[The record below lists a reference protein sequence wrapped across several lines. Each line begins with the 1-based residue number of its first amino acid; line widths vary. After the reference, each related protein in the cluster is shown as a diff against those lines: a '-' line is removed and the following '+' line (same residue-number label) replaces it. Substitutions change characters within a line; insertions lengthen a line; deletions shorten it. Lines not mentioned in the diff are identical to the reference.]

1 MAEFFSDRVLL
12 SGSTAEILYGEV
24 KDLPVIDYHCHLD
37 QRKIASDA
45 KFSDLG
51 EMWLSGDH
59 YKHRAMRL
67 CGVDEKYITGDSTW
81 KEKYLKYAEIMPKLC
96 GNPLYYWT
104 HLELKLVFGITDP
117 LNADT
122 AEDIYARANAQIADL
137 SVRKILKRFKVELI
151 NTTDDPADTLEYHGT
166 YDGIEV
172 RPTFRPDRLYSLDE
186 GYLKKLGAAA
196 ATEIRTLDD
205 LESAVRSRLD
215 FFVSKGCCISDHG
228 FTDFPAKIADKAEA
242 ASLFLRRDTLSAEEK
257 DAFFGYLLVFL
268 LKEYK
273 KRGIAAQMHFSVLR
287 NVNSGIYETLGPDAG
302 CDVIGEEPNLGS
314 LLRFL
319 DAVPE
324 EERPPV
330 ILYTLNPN
338 AVSSVA
344 CLSGAF
350 RNVYVGAAWWFNDTL
365 DGIRRNLNLMSE
377 YSCLGTHLG
386 MLTDS
391 RAFLSYSR
399 FDFFRRIL
407 SSFVAEKVD
416 RGEYPLEDAK
426 KLVSDISYGNI
437 RKFLKR

>member
-1 MAEFFSDRVLL
+1 MAEFFSDKVLL
-12 SGSTAEILYGEV
+12 SGETAEILYNEV
-24 KDLPVIDYHCHLD
+24 KDLPIIDYHCHLD

-45 KFSDLG
+45 KFEDIG
-51 EMWLSGDH
+51 QMWLSGDH

-117 LNADT
+117 LNSGT
-122 AEDIYARANAQIADL
+122 AEDIYARANAQIPEL
-137 SVRKILKRFKVELI
+137 SVRKILKRFNVELI
-151 NTTDDPADTLEYHGT
+151 NTTDDPADSLEQHGT

-172 RPTFRPDRLYSLDE
+172 RPTFRPDKLYTLDE
-186 GYLKKLGAAA
+186 GYLKKLGASAGIN
-196 ATEIRTLDD
+196 IRTLDD
-205 LESAVRSRLD
+205 LETAVRSRLD

-228 FTDFPAKIADKAEA
+228 FSDFPARIADRKEA
-242 ASLFLRRDTLSAEEK
+242 AALFFDRENLTAKEK

-268 LKEYK
+268 MKEYK
-273 KRGIAAQMHFSVLR
+273 KRGIAAQMHFSVIR
-287 NVNSGIYETLGPDAG
+287 NVNSGIFKTLGPDAG
-302 CDVIGEEPNLGS
+302 CDVIGEEPKLAAV
-314 LLRFL
+314 LQFL
-319 DAVPE
+319 DSIPE
-324 EERPPV
+324 AERPPI

-338 AVSSVA
+338 AISSLA

-407 SSFVAEKVD
+407 ASFLAEKVD
-416 RGEYPLEDAK
+416 KGEYPLEDAK
-426 KLVSDISYGNI
+426 KLAADISYGNI
-437 RKFLKR
+437 RKFLNR